1 MHNSIFLVAVMLSTV
16 LVAGCYPDWPEHAG
30 KAEVHGRVTL
40 DGAPVGGAKVVFMP
54 FQYFSSSGKVMPLAF
69 GLTNAEGEF
78 ELQYAD
84 KTKELTAGNYN
95 VIISKAKKPDGDSVP
110 VDFSGLA
117 SELVPPAFL
126 NSPLCGDTE
135 VIPAIYNRESTLTYT
150 IEASPKVVRAK
161 FELSSVDPLIKSAN

>member
-1 MHNSIFLVAVMLSTV
+1 MLSSV

-30 KAEVHGRVTL
+30 KAEVHGQVTL

-54 FQYFSSSGKVMPLAF
+54 IRYFSSSGNVLPLAF
-69 GLTNAEGEF
+69 GLTNAEGKF

-84 KTKELTAGNYN
+84 ETKELTAGKYN
-95 VIISKAKKPDGDSVP
+95 VIISKTKKPDGDSVP

-135 VIPAIYNRESTLTYT
+135 LIPAIYNRESTLIYT
-150 IEASPKVVRAK
+150 IEASPKVVQAQ
-161 FELSSVDPLIKSAN
+161 FELSSVDPLIKLAK